1 MKRTNGGAQWW
12 SEDKS
17 FYLAL
22 MLCLAAIAVAAYLL
36 FAFPNGTSDDDTMQA
51 QEYQADDSV
60 TASEALERIPAM
72 DPQPAPEQQETQQ
85 ETDTADPAE
94 QPEQQ
99 PADAL
104 SFAPPMDS
112 KITQDFSQ
120 NTLLYNET
128 TGDWRT
134 HEAGDYEGKSGDAG
148 ASEDTDPMMDEAIK
162 CVVEDPV
169 LGVYMTISHARGLTS
184 LYAGLADPCVAEGD
198 AVKQG
203 QKIAVLGEP
212 MPLEEKQGTHLHFS
226 VSENDKAKNP
236 KELY

>member
-36 FAFPNGTSDDDTMQA
+36 FVFPNGTSDDDTMQA

-60 TASEALERIPAM
+60 AASEALERIPAM

-99 PADAL
+99 TADAL

-134 HEAGDYEGKSGDAG
+134 HEAVDYEGKSGDAVQAAAAG
-148 ASEDTDPMMDEAIK
+148 TVLA
-162 CVVEDPV
+162 VGEDPV
-169 LGVYMTISHARGLTS
+169 LGVYMTISHAQGLTS

>member
-36 FAFPNGTSDDDTMQA
+36 FAFPNGTSDEDTMQA

-134 HEAGDYEGKSGDAG
+134 HEAVG
-148 ASEDTDPMMDEAIK
+148 
-162 CVVEDPV
+162 EDPV
-169 LGVYMTISHARGLTS
+169 LGVDMTISHAQGLTS